1 MDDLKAI
8 SDREPYPQLKVN
20 SQIKA
25 VVKEITLWSE
35 QLFEPPK
42 SLQGRFPMSAIQ
54 NICEL
59 VEVEVTD
66 EAIRRHQE
74 FFGTL

>member
-25 VVKEITLWSE
+25 MINETTVWSE
-35 QLFEPPK
+35 ELFDPPK
-42 SLQGRFPMSAIQ
+42 SLQGRFSISAIH
-54 NICEL
+54 NIFEL

-66 EAIRRHQE
+66 EAIRRHQSA
-74 FFGTL
+74 F